1 MCEYASRSTAPF
13 DTKGLFLSSLGIID
27 APARVNTRWAY
38 FERKFLLSPDV
49 LGDTKRLIEVSPL
62 N

>member
-1 MCEYASRSTAPF
+1 MCEYASSSTAPF

-38 FERKFLLSPDV
+38 FERKFFGRS
-49 LGDTKRLIEVSPL
+49 
-62 N
+62 